1 MKEVEFIRVEE
12 VQVFTLRGSDREN
25 QMPFLRF
32 LLENG
37 SDFMMSNIP
46 MEIAIS
52 LSVYL
57 SKTKVNDSRLKIHD
71 LVSQL
76 AIVEKVEI
84 DSLVPGTGVY
94 QATIT
99 LTPEGF
105 SNFLHFPMIPSN
117 ATLLAVL
124 NQAPIFVSERLWR
137 EYIKTAKIHIDDD
150 LAENDEGLSDF
161 R

>member
-1 MKEVEFIRVEE
+1 MTEVEFIKVEE
-12 VQVFTLRGSDREN
+12 VQVFTLRGGEEN

-46 MEIAIS
+46 MDIAIS
-52 LSVYL
+52 LSVHL
-57 SKTKVNDSRLKIHD
+57 TGTQVNDSRLKIHD

-76 AIVEKVEI
+76 AIIDKVEI

-105 SNFLHFPMIPSN
+105 SSPLHFPMIPSN

-124 NQAPIFVSERLWR
+124 NGAPIYVSERLWR
-137 EYIKTAKIHIDDD
+137 EYIKASKMQVDVDVEAVDDD
-150 LAENDEGLSDF
+150 LADL